1 VVESVRIQRT
11 QGGRMVI
18 LNLSDGSAAQEVT
31 IYGEVFEQYRDLCRE
46 DNLLVI
52 EAKIKTVRRAA
63 AGEEGDVTFMRI
75 IADKI
80 YDMGTARSQF
90 AKAVRLSFN
99 GEASRSGTVAAARLK
114 DLLAP
119 YRKGNCPVSVC
130 YRNGA
135 ASCEMRLGEDWRV
148 RLDDALMQSL
158 QEWLRP
164 ENVQVIYP

>member
-1 VVESVRIQRT
+1 
-11 QGGRMVI
+11 MVI

-31 IYGEVFEQYRDLCRE
+31 IYSEVFDQHRELCKE

-52 EAKIKTVRRAA
+52 EAKVKTVRRAA
-63 AGEEGDVTFMRI
+63 AGEEGDVSFTRI

-80 YDMGTARSQF
+80 YDLAAARSQY
-90 AKAVRLSFN
+90 AKAIRLSIN
-99 GEASRSGTVAAARLK
+99 GEASSEGPAAAAHLK

-119 YRKGNCPVSVC
+119 YRKGSCPVCVC
-130 YRNGA
+130 YHNGT

-148 RLDDALMQSL
+148 RPDDALMQSL
-158 QEWLRP
+158 REWLRP